1 MDALNGVVVM
11 AGIEPKRF
19 FGAII
24 AILIVVGPVYIIV
37 VVVVV
42 VVAGLLLLLPLT
54 LPSKEP
60 CAIAIVVVGVVFRR
74 CDGMW
79 MCVGVWL

>member
-1 MDALNGVVVM
+1 M

-37 VVVVV
+37 VVVVMV